1 MTAGRKAFQGQE
13 SMHAVEIMEGLF
25 FIERGYLNGNHFVY
39 RADRPVLIDTAYIS
53 DFSDTERFI
62 AALGVDLAD
71 TRLIVS
77 THCHCDHIGGNRII
91 QQRSGC
97 EIALHRIG
105 KHFIDTRDDW
115 STWWKYFDQ
124 DAEFFAATKAL
135 DDEDV
140 IDIGPHEFLV
150 LHTPGHAADGIV
162 LYNKKKKVLLSSDT
176 LWKNDMAAMTLRVEG
191 SAALFLMNDSL
202 ERLKSL
208 DVAMVYPGHGPAFG
222 HMGEAIAK
230 SQKRIESFLANQEL
244 VGIDLVKKIIIYTLM
259 MRPGVQKDMFF
270 SRLMETHWFRETID
284 LYCGGEYAGTYQE
297 IMNGFMKRGIVWEE
311 NGRLYTTVKR

>member
-1 MTAGRKAFQGQE
+1 MR
-13 SMHAVEIMEGLF
+13 AVEIMEDLF

-39 RADRPVLIDTAYIS
+39 RTGRPVLIDTAYIS
-53 DFSDTERFI
+53 DFSDTAKSI
-62 AALGVDLAD
+62 AAVGVDLAD
-71 TRLIVS
+71 TRLIIS

-105 KHFIDTRDDW
+105 KYFIDTRDDW

-124 DAEFFAATKAL
+124 EAEFFAATKAL

-140 IDIGPHEFLV
+140 IDIGPHGFRV

-162 LYNKKKKVLLSSDT
+162 LYNEKEKVLLSSDT
-176 LWKNDMAAMTLRVEG
+176 LWESDMAAMTLRVEG

-208 DVAMVYPGHGPAFG
+208 DVAMVYPGHGPSFS

-230 SQKRIESFLANQEL
+230 SQKRIESFRANREL
-244 VGIDLVKKIIIYTLM
+244 IGIDLVKKIIIYTLM

-284 LYCGGEYAGTYQE
+284 LYGGGEYAGTYQE
-297 IMNGFMKRGIVWEE
+297 IMNGFMKRGIVGEE
-311 NGRLYTTVKR
+311 NGRLFTTVKR